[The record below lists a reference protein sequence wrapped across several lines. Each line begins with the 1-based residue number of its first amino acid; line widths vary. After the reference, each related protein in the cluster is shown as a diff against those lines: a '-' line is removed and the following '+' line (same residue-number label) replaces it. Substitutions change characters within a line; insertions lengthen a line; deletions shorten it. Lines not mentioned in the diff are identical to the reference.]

1 MGQRA
6 AFAWWT
12 LVGSFENC
20 CNFLPKIDF
29 TEFIPELTI
38 PVEAKVSKLPSLNPR
53 ERQEQGLRPWLKVF
67 GIKEQK
73 LLL

>member
-20 CNFLPKIDF
+20 RNLPPKRAF

-53 ERQEQGLRPWLKVF
+53 E
-67 GIKEQK
+67 
-73 LLL
+73 